1 MIYTYN
7 PPTDYNG
14 VIILFNGNSDK
25 LPASM
30 LAFVTPLKE
39 GQYINAIDEGKYIT
53 IVKVFP
59 DAKWK
64 NTNIIR
70 TVMSKL
76 PAHIDSIIV
85 ENHASEEYTAPAL
98 IGLTLS
104 EYAFSTMRTDTKS
117 KEIDF
122 YFDDCTEAQI
132 VSANATAT
140 SMKLAMKI
148 IDLPPNIKH
157 PDYVIKLI
165 QQLPATYPI
174 AVKVLDKQD
183 LVKGKFDAITAV
195 GQGSKYGSYLAMMH
209 YMGNPDS
216 EDIDLVLIGKG
227 VTFDTGGV
235 SLKGST
241 NMHYM
246 KSDCGGAA
254 AAVGG
259 ISLIAAQNRKLNVMA
274 LTPIVENAIDNLSI
288 RPGDVISSYSGKTI
302 EVIDTD
308 AEGRLI
314 LADALAY
321 AVKDIKPK
329 YIVDLATLT
338 GNCVA
343 ALGTTRGGLFSKNK
357 ELSDLLYNLGE
368 STGDRVWPL
377 PVDDEYAQMMQS
389 DIADIKNFH
398 GRPYA
403 GAITAAKF
411 LELFTDGHT
420 NWAHLDIAG
429 VAYGDTD
436 LVKSKVATGWG
447 VQLLDQLA
455 LHLSINKN

>member
-7 PPTDYNG
+7 PSTSYNG
-14 VIILFNGNSDK
+14 VIILIDSSADK
-25 LPASM
+25 LPASVQ
-30 LAFVTPLKE
+30 LFVKSLKE
-39 GQYINAIDEGKYIT
+39 GQYIAALEEGKHVSV
-53 IVKVFP
+53 VKVFTE
-59 DAKWK
+59 AKWK
-64 NTNIIR
+64 STNLIR
-70 TVMSKL
+70 TVISKL
-76 PAHIDSIIV
+76 PAHVDSIIV
-85 ENHASEEYTAPAL
+85 ENHAGEEYTSPTLVGMA
-98 IGLTLS
+98 LS
-104 EYAFSTMRTDTKS
+104 EYTFSTMRTDTKP
-117 KEIDF
+117 KKQDF
-122 YFDDCTEAQI
+122 FFDKCTEAQI
-132 VSANATAT
+132 ATANT
-140 SMKLAMKI
+140 IANSMKLAMKI

-165 QQLPATYPI
+165 QRMADTYPI

-183 LVKGKFDAITAV
+183 LNKGKFDAITAV

-216 EDIDLVLIGKG
+216 EDIDLVLVGKG

-235 SLKGST
+235 SLKAST

-254 AAVGG
+254 AAIGG
-259 ISLIAAQNRKLNVMA
+259 IALIAAQNRKLNVMA

-343 ALGTTRGGLFSKNK
+343 ALGTTRGGLFTKNK
-357 ELSDLLYNLGE
+357 SLSDIIFALGE
-368 STGDRVWPL
+368 ETGDRVWPL
-377 PVDDEYAQMMQS
+377 PIDDEYAEMMHS

-411 LELFTDGHT
+411 LELFTDGHSQ
-420 NWAHLDIAG
+420 WAHLDIAG

-455 LHLSINKN
+455 LHISNLK